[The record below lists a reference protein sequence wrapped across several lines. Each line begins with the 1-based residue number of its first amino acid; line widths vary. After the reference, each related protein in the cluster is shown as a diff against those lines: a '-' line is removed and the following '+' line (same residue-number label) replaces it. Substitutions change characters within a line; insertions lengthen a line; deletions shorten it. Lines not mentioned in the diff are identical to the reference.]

1 MSINPVEIPTGAVRF
16 NTDSSKMEVYIG
28 STWMEVAVSTPD
40 LGNSNAGARGL
51 VMGGNSPGAPNDG
64 RLNNIE
70 FVTISSAGNSQDFG
84 DLSGNGRSDLGSCA
98 SATRGFAMG
107 GFDENTPNYNNEI
120 DFVTIS
126 STGNATDFGDLRVK
140 RQPSVAFSNATRGC
154 CAGGYIIGAATP
166 LYPSN
171 QSVTLIDF
179 VTIAAEGNAVTFG
192 DMTVAYRSRDAVQSP
207 TRGIMAGG
215 YSSLGDES
223 KVIDFVTIATTGNAQ
238 DFGDIGS
245 KFTSYAQ
252 NGYGNATRGVFP
264 LCDSNDSGSYVCD
277 TLDFI
282 TLSTL
287 GNTTEYGDLTTSRA
301 IACSFSNPTRGIL
314 VAGASP
320 ASDDIDYNNIASGG
334 TSVDFGEYSAYS
346 KLSAA
351 SGCSNAHGGL

>member
-1 MSINPVEIPTGAVRF
+1 
-16 NTDSSKMEVYIG
+16 
-28 STWMEVAVSTPD
+28 
-40 LGNSNAGARGL
+40 
-51 VMGGNSPGAPNDG
+51 
-64 RLNNIE
+64 
-70 FVTISSAGNSQDFG
+70 
-84 DLSGNGRSDLGSCA
+84 
-98 SATRGFAMG
+98 MG

-120 DFVTIS
+120 DFVTFS
-126 STGNATDFGDLRVK
+126 STGNATDFGDLIVK
-140 RQPSVAFSNATRGC
+140 RQPPACFSNATRGC

-282 TLSTL
+282 TMSTL
-287 GNTTEYGDLTTSRA
+287 GSTTEYGDLTTSRA

-314 VAGASP
+314 VGGGSP

-346 KLSAA
+346 QLTAA

>member
-1 MSINPVEIPTGAVRF
+1 MSLTPKTPIPTGAVRY
-16 NTDSSKMEVYIG
+16 NTDSNMMEVYVDD
-28 STWMEVAVSTPD
+28 TWMSVVVSTPD

-51 VMGGNSPGAPNDG
+51 IMGGNSSGAPNDG

-70 FVTISSAGNSQDFG
+70 FVTITSAGNSQDFG
-84 DLSGNGRSDLGSCA
+84 DLTSVGRSSTGSCA
-98 SATRGFAMG
+98 SSTRGLTMG
-107 GFDENTPNYNNEI
+107 GFDESAPAYRDII

-126 STGNATDFGDLRVK
+126 STGNATDFGNLTIN
-140 RQPSVAFSNATRGC
+140 RQPPCSFSNATRGC
-154 CAGGYIIGAATP
+154 CAGGYAIAP
-166 LYPSN
+166 LISPN
-171 QSVTLIDF
+171 QNVTTIDF
-179 VTIAAEGNAVTFG
+179 VTIAVEGNAIDFG
-192 DMTVAYRSRDAVQSP
+192 DMTVAYRSRYSCQSP
-207 TRGIMAGG
+207 TRGFMAGG
-215 YSSLGDES
+215 YSSVGNETN
-223 KVIDFVTIATTGNAQ
+223 VIDFVITATTGNAQ
-238 DFGDIGS
+238 DFGDIGT
-245 KFTSYAQ
+245 KLASYAQ

-282 TLSTL
+282 TMSTL

-314 VAGASP
+314 VAGGSP

-346 KLSAA
+346 QLNAS

>member
-1 MSINPVEIPTGAVRF
+1 MSLTPKTPIPTGAVRY
-16 NTDSSKMEVYIG
+16 NTDSNMMEVYVDD
-28 STWMEVAVSTPD
+28 TWMSVVVSTPD

-51 VMGGNSPGAPNDG
+51 IMGGNSPGAPNDG

-70 FVTISSAGNSQDFG
+70 FVTITSAGNSQDFG
-84 DLSGNGRSDLGSCA
+84 DLTSVGRSSTGSCA
-98 SATRGFAMG
+98 SSTRGLTMG
-107 GFDENTPNYNNEI
+107 GFDESAPAYRDII

-126 STGNATDFGDLRVK
+126 STGNATDFGNLTIN
-140 RQPSVAFSNATRGC
+140 RQPPCSFSNATRGC
-154 CAGGYIIGAATP
+154 CAGGYAIAP
-166 LYPSN
+166 LISPN
-171 QSVTLIDF
+171 QNVTTIDF
-179 VTIAAEGNAVTFG
+179 VTIAVEGNAIDFG
-192 DMTVAYRSRDAVQSP
+192 DMTVAFRSRDSCQSP
-207 TRGIMAGG
+207 TRGFMVGG
-215 YSSLGDES
+215 YNSVGSES
-223 KVIDFVTIATTGNAQ
+223 NVIDFVTIATTGNAQ

-264 LCDSNDSGSYVCD
+264 LCDSNDSGNYKCD

-287 GNTTEYGDLTTSRA
+287 GNTVEYGDLTTSRA

-314 VAGASP
+314 VAGGSP

-346 KLSAA
+346 QLTAA

>member
-1 MSINPVEIPTGAVRF
+1 MSINPVEIPTGAVRY
-16 NTDSSKMEVYIG
+16 NTDSNKMEVYIG
-28 STWMEVAVSTPD
+28 STWMTVAVSTPD

-51 VMGGNSPGAPNDG
+51 IMGGNSPGAPNSG

-70 FVTISSAGNSQDFG
+70 FVTITSAGNSQDFG
-84 DLSGNGRSDLGSCA
+84 DLTSFGRSSTGSCA
-98 SATRGFAMG
+98 SSTRGLTMG
-107 GFDENTPNYNNEI
+107 GFDESAPAYRDII

-126 STGNATDFGDLRVK
+126 STGNATDFGNLTIN
-140 RQPSVAFSNATRGC
+140 RQPPCSFSNATRGC
-154 CAGGYIIGAATP
+154 CAGGYAIAP
-166 LYPSN
+166 LISPN
-171 QSVTLIDF
+171 QNVTTIDF
-179 VTIAAEGNAVTFG
+179 VTIAVEGNAIDFG
-192 DMTVAYRSRDAVQSP
+192 DMTVAYRSRYSCQSP
-207 TRGIMAGG
+207 TRGFMAGG
-215 YSSLGDES
+215 YSSVGNETN
-223 KVIDFVTIATTGNAQ
+223 VIDFVITATTGNAQ
-238 DFGDIGS
+238 DFGDIGT
-245 KFTSYAQ
+245 KLASYAQ

-282 TLSTL
+282 TMSTL

-320 ASDDIDYNNIASGG
+320 DSDDIDYNNIATGG

>member
-1 MSINPVEIPTGAVRF
+1 MSINPREIPTGAVRY
-16 NTDSSKMEVYIG
+16 NTDSNMMEVYVG
-28 STWMEVAVSTPD
+28 DTWMSVVVSTPD

-51 VMGGNSPGAPNDG
+51 IMGGNSPGAPNDG

-70 FVTISSAGNSQDFG
+70 FVTITSGGNSQDFG
-84 DLSGNGRSDLGSCA
+84 DLTGNGRSSTGSCA
-98 SATRGFAMG
+98 SRVRGLCMG

-126 STGNATDFGDLRVK
+126 STGNATDFGDLIVK
-140 RQPSVAFSNATRGC
+140 RQPPCSFSNATRGC

-171 QSVTLIDF
+171 Q
-179 VTIAAEGNAVTFG
+179 
-192 DMTVAYRSRDAVQSP
+192 
-207 TRGIMAGG
+207 
-215 YSSLGDES
+215 
-223 KVIDFVTIATTGNAQ
+223 
-238 DFGDIGS
+238 
-245 KFTSYAQ
+245 
-252 NGYGNATRGVFP
+252 GV
-264 LCDSNDSGSYVCD
+264 NII
-277 TLDFI
+277 DFI

-287 GNTTEYGDLTTSRA
+287 GNTVEYGDLTTSRA

-320 ASDDIDYNNIASGG
+320 DSDDIDYNNIATGG

>member
-1 MSINPVEIPTGAVRF
+1 MSINPVEIPTGAVRY
-16 NTDSSKMEVYIG
+16 NTDSNKMEVYIG
-28 STWMEVAVSTPD
+28 STWMEVAVSTPN
-40 LGNSNAGARGL
+40 LGNSAAGARGL
-51 VMGGNSPGAPNDG
+51 IMGGNSPGAPNDG

-84 DLSGNGRSDLGSCA
+84 DLTGNGRSSTGSCA
-98 SATRGFAMG
+98 SRVRGLCMG

-120 DFVTIS
+120 DFVTFS
-126 STGNATDFGDLRVK
+126 S
-140 RQPSVAFSNATRGC
+140 
-154 CAGGYIIGAATP
+154 
-166 LYPSN
+166 
-171 QSVTLIDF
+171 
-179 VTIAAEGNAVTFG
+179 
-192 DMTVAYRSRDAVQSP
+192 
-207 TRGIMAGG
+207 
-215 YSSLGDES
+215 
-223 KVIDFVTIATTGNAQ
+223 TGNAQ

-264 LCDSNDSGSYVCD
+264 LCDSNDSGNYKCD

-314 VAGASP
+314 VGGGSP

-346 KLSAA
+346 QLTAA

>member
-1 MSINPVEIPTGAVRF
+1 MSINPVEIPTGAVRY
-16 NTDSSKMEVYIG
+16 NTDSNEMEVYIG
-28 STWMEVAVSTPD
+28 STWMEVAVSTPN
-40 LGNSNAGARGL
+40 LGNSAAGARGL

-84 DLSGNGRSDLGSCA
+84 DLTGNGRSSTGSCA
-98 SATRGFAMG
+98 SRVRGLCMG

-120 DFVTIS
+120 DFVTFS
-126 STGNATDFGDLRVK
+126 STGNATDFGDLIVK
-140 RQPSVAFSNATRGC
+140 RQPPCSFSNATRGC

-238 DFGDIGS
+238 DFGDIG
-245 KFTSYAQ
+245 KKLASYAQ

-282 TLSTL
+282 TMSTL

-301 IACSFSNPTRGIL
+301 IACSFSNPTRGVL

-320 ASDDIDYNNIASGG
+320 ASDDIDYNNIATGG
-334 TSVDFGEYSAYS
+334 TSIDFGEYSAYS
-346 KLSAA
+346 QLTAA

>member
-1 MSINPVEIPTGAVRF
+1 MSINPREISEGAIRY
-16 NTDSSKMEVYIG
+16 NTDSNKMEVWIG
-28 STWMEVAVSTPD
+28 DKWMQVAVSTPD
-40 LGNSNAGARGL
+40 LGNSAAGARGL
-51 VMGGNSPGAPNDG
+51 VMGGNSPGAPNSG

-70 FVTISSAGNSQDFG
+70 YVTISSAGNSQDFG
-84 DLSGNGRSDLGSCA
+84 DLTGNGRSSTGSCA
-98 SATRGFAMG
+98 SRVRGLCMG

-126 STGNATDFGDLRVK
+126 TTGNATDFGDLIVK
-140 RQPSVAFSNATRGC
+140 RQPPACFSNATRGC

-238 DFGDIGS
+238 DFGDIGT

-252 NGYGNATRGVFP
+252 NGYGSSTRGVFP
-264 LCDSNDSGSYVCD
+264 LCDSNDSGSYKCD

-301 IACSFSNPTRGIL
+301 IACSFSNPTRGVL

-320 ASDDIDYNNIASGG
+320 DSDDIDYNNIATGG
-334 TSVDFGEYSAYS
+334 TSIDFGEYSAYS
-346 KLSAA
+346 KLSDA

>member
-1 MSINPVEIPTGAVRF
+1 MSLPPVEIPLGAMRF
-16 NTDSSKMEVYIG
+16 NSDSQKLEYWNG
-28 STWMEVAVSTPD
+28 SAWFQIHTFSPNLD
-40 LGNSNAGARGL
+40 GGARGL
-51 VMGGNSPGAPNDG
+51 VMGGNSPGAPNSG

-70 FVTISSAGNSQDFG
+70 YVTISSAGNSQDFG
-84 DLSGNGRSDLGSCA
+84 DLTSVGRSSTGSCA
-98 SATRGFAMG
+98 SATRGLAMG
-107 GFDENTPNYNNEI
+107 GFDESAPAYRDII

-126 STGNATDFGDLRVK
+126 STGNATDFGNLTIN
-140 RQPSVAFSNATRGC
+140 RQPCCSFSNATRGC
-154 CAGGYIIGAATP
+154 CAGGYAIAP
-166 LYPSN
+166 LISPN
-171 QSVTLIDF
+171 QNMTTIDY
-179 VTIAAEGNAVTFG
+179 VTIASEGNAVDFG
-192 DMTVAYRSRDAVQSP
+192 DMTVAFRSRDSLQSP

-215 YSSLGDES
+215 YSSVGSES

-264 LCDSNDSGSYVCD
+264 LCDSNDSGNYVCD

-287 GNTTEYGDLTTSRA
+287 GNPTEYGDLTTSRA

-320 ASDDIDYNNIASGG
+320 DSDDIDYNNIATGG

-346 KLSAA
+346 VLKAA
-351 SGCSNAHGGL
+351 SGCSNAHGGLG

>member
-1 MSINPVEIPTGAVRF
+1 MSELRINNITDRAGSSGPIIAGVSTVTSTSHMVMPSGPTEMRGGRGRGVVGGGR
-16 NTDSSKMEVYIG
+16 DSSNP
-28 STWMEVAVSTPD
+28 AVDTMD
-40 LGNSNAGARGL
+40 F
-51 VMGGNSPGAPNDG
+51 
-64 RLNNIE
+64 IE
-70 FVTISSAGNSQDFG
+70 I
-84 DLSGNGRSDLGSCA
+84 
-98 SATRGFAMG
+98 AT
-107 GFDENTPNYNNEI
+107 
-120 DFVTIS
+120 
-126 STGNATDFGDLRVK
+126 TGNATDFGNLTIN
-140 RQPSVAFSNATRGC
+140 RQPPCSFSNATRGC
-154 CAGGYIIGAATP
+154 CAGGYAIAP
-166 LYPSN
+166 LISPN
-171 QSVTLIDF
+171 QNVTVIDF
-179 VTIAAEGNAVTFG
+179 VTIAVEGNAVDFG
-192 DMTVAYRSRDAVQSP
+192 DMTVAFRSRYSCQSP
-207 TRGIMAGG
+207 TRGFMAGG
-215 YSSLGDES
+215 YSSVGNETN
-223 KVIDFVTIATTGNAQ
+223 VIDFVTTATTGNAQ

-314 VAGASP
+314 VGGGSP

-346 KLSAA
+346 QLTAA